1 MSIVSHD
8 SVKLE
13 NRTSDLN
20 RLFRKIGK
28 ESQTKWAM
36 TKGFQG
42 RREDVNEERDKA
54 TDHEIN
60 STSWSSPYN
69 PAIDQGD
76 DLIEIGTR
84 IEDSKFP
91 FLQYTAEVTYND
103 SLGVTDS
110 PFPFSTSAFD
120 LNHTVP
126 TLLNA
131 TVTPAV
137 VQAPA
142 SGYDILRWV
151 HIPAYAVILCLA
163 VVGNVLVIGT
173 LAPRLLPRFPAR
185 LMWKAS
191 RGMDGPSSGVSVAG
205 SWRVRSLTNVFLL
218 NLAVADLLLGLLCVP
233 FTLVGAI
240 LRDFVFGGAMCKL
253 IPYLQAVSV
262 SVSAWTLVAISV
274 ERYFAICHPLRSRR
288 WQTLSH
294 AYKLITL
301 IWFGSLI
308 AMAPVAALSE
318 LQPTS
323 QGHHKCRE
331 RWPSLDIERAYNVLL
346 DVVLL
351 VLPLAILTATYS
363 LITCTLRRGMRL
375 ERAQRKRARKASRKG
390 SSRRGRAWKATRVP
404 GQGAE
409 NSTPPTAAA
418 AAARLPQGTDGAGLR
433 HLDAVVPGDPLAG
446 GGVSEVYLERN
457 GSTATRCCRKRPEDA
472 ETPRDRRY
480 FRRARFGG
488 AAQSAEDEDSDESD
502 GEEEDGGGGG
512 ELRRSDAE
520 RSLRSKRRVIRM
532 LFVLVLEFF
541 VCWTPLHALN
551 TAASF
556 FGAHAVYSGIG
567 GYPAVAACHLLAYC
581 SSCCNP
587 ITYGFMNARFRQAF
601 LGAFGCHRR
610 GKRTAGNQVVEAK
623 GATKASSKGVTN
635 SASCPGGKLEDR
647 ASVAFAL
654 SYTRGDSAALRD
666 GNDDCTDSLSEF
678 LPPLIES
685 TCMND
690 PRKAS
695 KKGPSTN
702 NR

>member
-1 MSIVSHD
+1 MDIAHSD
-8 SVKLE
+8 SEKYE
-13 NRTSDLN
+13 NRTSDFNKLYK
-20 RLFRKIGK
+20 KIGK
-28 ESQTKWAM
+28 EPLRKWMMAKGAPRPKPNLTEDDGRPTASRQDIDVTMWDSLYTSQSL
-36 TKGFQG
+36 F
-42 RREDVNEERDKA
+42 NSKA
-54 TDHEIN
+54 
-60 STSWSSPYN
+60 
-69 PAIDQGD
+69 DQGQMLD
-76 DLIEIGTR
+76 FGAKPDQTN
-84 IEDSKFP
+84 FP
-91 FLQYTAEVTYND
+91 FLQYTAETGYND
-103 SLGVTDS
+103 SVVVTDS
-110 PFPFSTSAFD
+110 SLPFSTGTFD
-120 LNHTVP
+120 LNRTTFNVTVIP
-126 TLLNA
+126 TS
-131 TVTPAV
+131 
-137 VQAPA
+137 QASP

-163 VVGNVLVIGT
+163 VAGNALVIGT
-173 LAPRLLPRFPAR
+173 LAPRR
-185 LMWKAS
+185 
-191 RGMDGPSSGVSVAG
+191 
-205 SWRVRSLTNVFLL
+205 RVRSLTNVFLL

-301 IWFGSLI
+301 IWFGSLT

-331 RWPSLDIERAYNVLL
+331 RWPSLDFERAYNVLL

-363 LITCTLRRGMRL
+363 LITRTLRRGMRL
-375 ERAQRKRARKASRKG
+375 ERAQRKKRGEDVEPPRDRWHL
-390 SSRRGRAWKATRVP
+390 RRGRYA
-404 GQGAE
+404 AE
-409 NSTPPTAAA
+409 PT
-418 AAARLPQGTDGAGLR
+418 D
-433 HLDAVVPGDPLAG
+433 
-446 GGVSEVYLERN
+446 
-457 GSTATRCCRKRPEDA
+457 
-472 ETPRDRRY
+472 
-480 FRRARFGG
+480 
-488 AAQSAEDEDSDESD
+488 DSDESD
-502 GEEEDGGGGG
+502 DDEESG

-601 LGAFGCHRR
+601 LGAFGCPRR
-610 GKRTAGNQVVEAK
+610 GKKGGGGNASGDPKGLGATRGIRLAGNSTAE
-623 GATKASSKGVTN
+623 
-635 SASCPGGKLEDR
+635 GGRGDSR
-647 ASVAFAL
+647 PSTAFAL
-654 SYTRGDSAALRD
+654 SYTGGNSAALRAS
-666 GNDDCTDSLSEF
+666 GGEDCTDSLSEF
-678 LPPLIES
+678 LPSMLES
-685 TCMND
+685 KCVD
-690 PRKAS
+690 EPRE
-695 KKGPSTN
+695 GLDDVLGDN